1 MVMYRKKLIFL
12 IVPYIK
18 LSLNVLIEKVN
29 IEINENQIYNI
40 RICLLSFFESSLLIL
55 DYHIDVRSVS
65 SPP

>member
-1 MVMYRKKLIFL
+1 MINGDYRKKLVFL

-40 RICLLSFFESSLLIL
+40 CIC
-55 DYHIDVRSVS
+55 
-65 SPP
+65 

>member
-40 RICLLSFFESSLLIL
+40 CICLLSFFES
-55 DYHIDVRSVS
+55 
-65 SPP
+65 

>member
-1 MVMYRKKLIFL
+1 MVTYRKKLIFL

-40 RICLLSFFESSLLIL
+40 CICLLSFFES
-55 DYHIDVRSVS
+55 
-65 SPP
+65 

>member
-29 IEINENQIYNI
+29 IEINQKPDINI
-40 RICLLSFFESSLLIL
+40 RVLIIL
-55 DYHIDVRSVS
+55 F
-65 SPP
+65 